1 LSGHRGFLMSRA
13 EALVLAIGLILLGIA
28 AANAAVLPG

>member
-1 LSGHRGFLMSRA
+1 MSRA
-13 EALVLAIGLILLGIA
+13 EALIIAIGLMLLGIA